1 MGGLLLSQAQALPN
15 AHPLSFIR
23 PHTDYR
29 IESFMVTA
37 VSAIAEPTSL
47 ALLGF
52 GSVLMV
58 TRRRRR
64 QQVANCDN
72 SKTFTLQKV
81 HLPGAFLLFEKAFT
95 QFAAWSIFNSLEVNR
110 NYNLNAVESS
120 AD

>member
-1 MGGLLLSQAQALPN
+1 MGGLFLSQAQALPN
-15 AHPLSFIR
+15 AHPLSSLSFIR

-72 SKTFTLQKV
+72 SKTFTPQKV

-95 QFAAWSIFNSLEVNR
+95 
-110 NYNLNAVESS
+110 
-120 AD
+120 